1 MQKYHMNEWVWYQLK
16 EQEGLQEIH
25 TNYDQEIK
33 RWSQIIKNKT
43 RNFLQIN
50 TENEGR
56 EIISGSLIYHREV
69 DNKDSYELF
78 HFFLTKDILITL
90 DYKDNSLHLNNH
102 IDIHK
107 EIKRGTSPVE
117 GFMVIL
123 GSIMTEILYRIDSY
137 EERLDKLIWDIKEKN
152 SIKTLEKVF
161 QSRHEIIVWKNV
173 MIPFLELRYAIEET
187 FGEDTLNGREYK
199 RISKRIERGLTLVE
213 EYQKELNNLVHFEE
227 VVSQHR
233 GNEIMKT
240 LTVLTTLCTPI
251 MAWGALW
258 GMNFKL
264 MPELDWKL
272 GYPFSLSVIA
282 VSSIIVYF
290 YLRSK
295 GWMGDL
301 LKAKKRNSFFR

>member
-1 MQKYHMNEWVWYQLK
+1 MQKYHMNEWEWYQLK
-16 EQEGLQEIH
+16 EREELQEVH
-25 TNYDQEIK
+25 TNYNQEIK
-33 RWSQIIKNKT
+33 KWSQIAKNQK
-43 RNFLQIN
+43 RNFIKIS
-50 TENEGR
+50 TETEGK
-56 EIISGSLIYHREV
+56 EIISGSLIYHREAE
-69 DNKDSYELF
+69 NKEDYELF
-78 HFFLTKDILITL
+78 HFFLTKDFLITL
-90 DYKDNSLHLNNH
+90 DYKNNSLHLNNNT
-102 IDIHK
+102 DIYK
-107 EIKRGTSPVE
+107 EINRSKSPVE

-123 GSIMTEILYRIDSY
+123 GSIMTEILYHIDRY

-152 SIKTLEKVF
+152 SIKTLENVY

-173 MIPFLELRYAIEET
+173 MIPFLEIRYAIEET
-187 FGEDTLNGREYK
+187 FGENVLDGKEYK

-272 GYPFSLSVIA
+272 GYPFSLSIIA
-282 VSSIIVYF
+282 VSTIIVYF